1 MQKSGWVQDWP
12 VGFVVNFVSQYAGFY
27 KSIAI
32 NWVTIEFSAFAI
44 ILIFFPNIKFCV
56 RFWNQSLGLGQVL
69 ILLGSELVQVFVY
82 PTSSLLTVWTFIP
95 FSIVLHSK

>member
-1 MQKSGWVQDWP
+1 MGSQVKLQKSGWVQDWP

-44 ILIFFPNIKFCV
+44 
-56 RFWNQSLGLGQVL
+56 
-69 ILLGSELVQVFVY
+69 
-82 PTSSLLTVWTFIP
+82 
-95 FSIVLHSK
+95 